1 MHAWWRWVQRLYGGY
16 CSWVGCLNEAHVMT
30 LTPRSDSPP
39 TNRSQ
44 RSLCDSLEV
53 GEGRLGAHIRLA
65 GTTRFC
71 MDVNGWVNSI
81 NASLSLAC
89 EE

>member
-1 MHAWWRWVQRLYGGY
+1 MPAWWRWVQRLYGGY

-39 TNRSQ
+39 ANRTSAV
-44 RSLCDSLEV
+44 CATVWKVE
-53 GEGRLGAHIRLA
+53 EGRLGAHIRRA
-65 GTTRFC
+65 GSTRFC
-71 MDVNGWVNSI
+71 MDVDGWVNSI
-81 NASLSLAC
+81 NASLAC